1 MQYRPDRHI
10 DPALDIAGTKEW
22 PDRCSVPI
30 QFQRRRL
37 LGALALLLPAS
48 GWAQTSP
55 SVPAGGTDR
64 VFETLRR
71 GGVAVLMRHTATV
84 AGTGDPPGFRLSDC
98 GTQRNLSERG
108 RADARALGERFR
120 RAGIRFDRVFTSQWC
135 RCRDTAMLVAGRAED
150 WPAVNSFFEDRTT
163 EARQT
168 AEARERLLTI
178 VASETWLVVTHQVN
192 ISALVG
198 EFTAM
203 GESVVVRPRR
213 EGAITRL
220 EVVGRVPV
228 A

>member
-1 MQYRPDRHI
+1 MQNRHDRHP
-10 DPALDIAGTKEW
+10 DPAIDIAGTEGAAERRGA
-22 PDRCSVPI
+22 PLPL
-30 QFQRRRL
+30 QRRRVL
-37 LGALALLLPAS
+37 AALALLLSAS
-48 GWAQTSP
+48 ASAQTTP

-108 RADARALGERFR
+108 RADARVLGERFW
-120 RAGIRFDRVFTSQWC
+120 RAGIRFDRVYTSQWC

-150 WPAVNSFFEDRTT
+150 WPAVNSFFEDRTS
-163 EARQT
+163 EAKQT
-168 AEARERLLTI
+168 TEARERLLTI
-178 VASETWLVVTHQVN
+178 APNETWLVVTHQVN

-213 EGAITRL
+213 EGSTARL
-220 EVVGRVPV
+220 EVEGRVPLT
-228 A
+228 